1 MQVYGQSPAGKAKL
15 KTVGMVEV
23 GTVGGFSFIY
33 SYHYTV
39 LQYIRFKTE
48 MQFLMGNKKH

>member
-1 MQVYGQSPAGKAKL
+1 MLEG
-15 KTVGMVEV
+15 

-39 LQYIRFKTE
+39 LQYIKFKTE
-48 MQFLMGNKKH
+48 MQFPCGTKKTLGN